1 MRVGYIT
8 GADLMMPRDIF
19 NQIGGFSPDF
29 FMYYKKRNYAI
40 VLNVKVLKS
49 ILFLKHEF
57 NIWKEVALKMNKWL
71 EDMVWRAWTVTYY
84 KLTSTFFGIIFV
96 LYHIVISYT
105 LLFFFKQKKDVCS
118 YKTH

>member
-19 NQIGGFSPDF
+19 NQIGGSFPPDF
-29 FMYYKKRNYAI
+29 LCIMKKRNYAI

-57 NIWKEVALKMNKWL
+57 NIWKEVALKMK
-71 EDMVWRAWTVTYY
+71 
-84 KLTSTFFGIIFV
+84 
-96 LYHIVISYT
+96 
-105 LLFFFKQKKDVCS
+105 
-118 YKTH
+118 